1 MTLGVFKQ
9 IKIINVNK
17 KKFSMSFFLTVDEAI
32 YILQIKIVWH
42 FVRFNFSISFSDV
55 PEDVLKGYKYEA
67 AGTIN
72 NTGL

>member
-32 YILQIKIVWH
+32 YILQIKIV
-42 FVRFNFSISFSDV
+42 
-55 PEDVLKGYKYEA
+55 
-67 AGTIN
+67 
-72 NTGL
+72 